1 MNALLAAGPESTTL
15 FTITVR
21 ESGRSP
27 GRFVGQRH
35 ITVPLNR
42 LQSTHRRLLRA
53 GHTILSVSRCEPIDK
68 PLPVVHPDPGL
79 GPEPARSEPPGRL
92 IAEVPSATESS
103 SPPSA
108 PQPEPEET
116 ALQPLADHAPTPT
129 PEDRTAAAAVSM
141 SEDAVVLLLSVVGA
155 LILLTLQV
163 VHHLEQ
169 QWRTSPQARQRP
181 DPPAVGV
188 RKRELANC

>member
-53 GHTILSVSRCEPIDK
+53 GHAILSVSRCKPIDK

-79 GPEPARSEPPGRL
+79 GPEPAGRP

-103 SPPSA
+103 SPPPA

-116 ALQPLADHAPTPT
+116 ALQPLADHPPTPT

-163 VHHLEQ
+163 VHHLAQ

>member
-1 MNALLAAGPESTTL
+1 MNALLTAGPESTTL
-15 FTITVR
+15 FTITVQ

-27 GRFVGQRH
+27 GRFVGQRP
-35 ITVPLNR
+35 IMVPLNR
-42 LQSTHRRLLRA
+42 LQSTHRRLLRD
-53 GHTILSVSRCEPIDK
+53 GHAILSVSRCEPIGD
-68 PLPVVHPDPGL
+68 PLPVVHPV
-79 GPEPARSEPPGRL
+79 PEPDPAGLSV
-92 IAEVPSATESS
+92 AEAPSVTESP
-103 SPPSA
+103 SPPPA

-163 VHHLEQ
+163 VHHLTQ